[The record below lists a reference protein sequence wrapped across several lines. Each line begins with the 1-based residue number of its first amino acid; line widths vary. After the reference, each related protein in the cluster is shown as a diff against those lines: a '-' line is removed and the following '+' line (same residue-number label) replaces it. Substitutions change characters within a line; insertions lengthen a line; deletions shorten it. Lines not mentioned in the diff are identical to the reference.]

1 MGRDGVLTGVRLQ
14 DGTELSCELAVV
26 AVGIAPN
33 VTLARNAGISIGTT
47 GGLRLIN
54 TCRHPILTFM
64 LQEIVLSCA
73 SDYRKESIGTLW

>member
-1 MGRDGVLTGVRLQ
+1 LQ

-47 GGLRLIN
+47 GGIEVDQHMQ
-54 TCRHPILTFM
+54 TSDPDIM
-64 LQEIVLSCA
+64 LQEIVLSLCIGLP
-73 SDYRKESIGTLW
+73 KESIGTLW